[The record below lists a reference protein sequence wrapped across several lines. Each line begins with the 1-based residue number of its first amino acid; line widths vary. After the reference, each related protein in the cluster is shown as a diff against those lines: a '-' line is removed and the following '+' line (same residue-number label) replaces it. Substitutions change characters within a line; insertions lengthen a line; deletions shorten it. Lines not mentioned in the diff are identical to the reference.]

1 MNIFS
6 NIQNWV
12 EYWRKLTRHWNTQM
26 HVKVY
31 TVHCC
36 IPYKC
41 NTSLNP
47 YLFVIVHRHY
57 ELSIPSSKRNEKIKL
72 RIHCLWRLGTAFINV
87 NKNGHFLICGS
98 EHSARSKSFALY
110 SKKCQ
115 SRPWCYAFKYVVIR
129 IYVNINIQWD
139 NSCKVVLSKGK
150 ILFKAVNWE

>member
-1 MNIFS
+1 M
-6 NIQNWV
+6 
-12 EYWRKLTRHWNTQM
+12 
-26 HVKVY
+26 
-31 TVHCC
+31 
-36 IPYKC
+36 
-41 NTSLNP
+41 
-47 YLFVIVHRHY
+47 IVHRHY

-150 ILFKAVNWE
+150 ILFKAVNWEKQRFFSGNSRILEFELNHSKEVFFIFCVWPVWIITVLLKRNLLCIIR